1 MQRLFIN
8 KANNGTETVSQE
20 KVLVNRTNVRISVL
34 SLQIDERFQLKPTIF
49 EDLLEFFYIIDGEVE
64 IESGGFKV
72 QLIKGEYVYI
82 HNLR

>member
-34 SLQIDERFQLKPTIF
+34 SLQIDER
-49 EDLLEFFYIIDGEVE
+49 
-64 IESGGFKV
+64 
-72 QLIKGEYVYI
+72 
-82 HNLR
+82 